1 MFWKETI
8 VNTEK
13 DLLEALYVGI
23 CERIFSI
30 EKRLLDETYELEKNN
45 ENENFKEWLMKLLIH
60 SGRKMKK
67 ITKVKRKFQKL
78 SRERDIKELVSDRF
92 REYIP
97 GNGIRW

>member
-30 EKRLLDETYELEKNN
+30 EKKLLDETYELEKNN
-45 ENENFKEWLMKLLIH
+45 EN
-60 SGRKMKK
+60 
-67 ITKVKRKFQKL
+67 
-78 SRERDIKELVSDRF
+78 
-92 REYIP
+92 
-97 GNGIRW
+97 

>member
-30 EKRLLDETYELEKNN
+30 EKKLLDETYELEKNN

-67 ITKVKRKFQKL
+67 ITKVKE
-78 SRERDIKELVSDRF
+78 SF
-92 REYIP
+92 RNYQ
-97 GNGIRW
+97 GNVILKNL

>member
-30 EKRLLDETYELEKNN
+30 EKKLLDETYELEKNN

-67 ITKVKRKFQKL
+67 ITKVKRMFQKL

-92 REYIP
+92 TEYIL